1 MGTLG
6 TVLGGLLGSGGM
18 RAAIAAGLGM
28 IFAAT
33 GAAAQEAAAMA
44 SLRLDPLSL
53 GIGALLVL
61 VPAVAILLLLR
72 WRTASLA
79 VEAGRAATLA
89 ERLTESLLAAP
100 DGFYAWLGEREI
112 CSRRLAVLL
121 GLYGGTGSTF
131 MDVLESFAAADAAQL
146 DAAIR
151 RLRED
156 GSGFE
161 MELRIRDGGRRV
173 RASGVRASGPDGT
186 AQADLVWM
194 HDVTEGAALEAELAT
209 RLAGLGAERERI
221 EGLLG
226 VLPIPVWVRDDD
238 LSLLHVNRAYA
249 RAVDVA
255 SPLAAV
261 AGQIELASDASVRE
275 ARALAAR
282 ARAAGEPRSESFHLV
297 LGGERRFTEITE
309 APFETDDGGLL
320 TAGFALD
327 LTRVEDLQAELARHA
342 SAHAQVLEHLATA
355 IAIFSTDTRLTFF
368 NTAFQRLWRLEGEWL
383 EAQPT
388 YGAVLD
394 SLRER
399 RLLPEVADYR
409 AYKEDELKRF
419 ISLIDAAETLLHLP
433 DGRTLRRMIAAH
445 PYGGLIFTYEDV
457 TDTLALERSFNT
469 ALAVQRETL
478 DHLHE
483 GVAVFRADGR
493 LRLYNPAYGRIWNLS
508 AGMLE
513 AEPHLTDLVEAHR
526 PYFEGG
532 PDRASVWPEVRERLL
547 ALFNTRAAQSGRVER
562 FDDSIVDF
570 ASVPLP
576 DGAMLVTWLDVTD
589 SARVERALRERNE
602 ALAAADLLKS
612 EFIAN
617 VSAEVRKPLTTVIGF
632 SEMLAAEYFGK
643 LNKRQHDYAK
653 GITEAGQGL
662 QTLISDI
669 LDLAAIEAGQMTLEL
684 DSLDVHPMLTG
695 VLGLVR
701 ERVREKKVHLGFDC
715 PLDIGWIV
723 ADERRL
729 RQVMFNLLGNALK
742 RTPAGGRVVVRA
754 ERRSG
759 ELALT
764 ISDTGAALSEE
775 QQARLFG
782 GFAHGG
788 RRDALPP
795 GQDGDDAGIGLAL
808 VQRFVDL
815 HGGRV
820 ELASAPGEGTVVTV
834 RLPVGSDAA

>member
-1 MGTLG
+1 
-6 TVLGGLLGSGGM
+6 M
-18 RAAIAAGLGM
+18 RAGIAAGLGVM
-28 IFAAT
+28 TVAGST
-33 GAAAQEAAAMA
+33 AAQEVLPLAAP
-44 SLRLDPLSL
+44 RFDPLSV

-61 VPAVAILLLLR
+61 VPAVAALAVLR
-72 WRTASLA
+72 WRMASLA
-79 VEAGRAATLA
+79 GEAQRSASDA

-121 GLYGGTGSTF
+121 GLFSGTASAF

-146 DAAIR
+146 DDAIR
-151 RLRED
+151 QLRED
-156 GSGFE
+156 GQGFE
-161 MELRIRDGGRRV
+161 LELRIRDGGRRV
-173 RASGVRASGPDGT
+173 RAVGVRAAAADG
-186 AQADLVWM
+186 AALGDLVWM
-194 HDVTEGAALEAELAT
+194 HDVTEGAAFEDELAG
-209 RLAGLGAERERI
+209 RIAGLKGERERLD
-221 EGLLG
+221 GLLG
-226 VLPIPVWVRDDD
+226 VLPVPVWVRDDD
-238 LSLLHVNRAYA
+238 LSLVHVNRAYA

-255 SPLAAV
+255 SPAAAV
-261 AGQIELASDASVRE
+261 AGQIELASDGSVRE

-282 ARAAGEPRSESFHLV
+282 ARAAGESRAESFHLV
-297 LGGERRFTEITE
+297 LGGQRRFTEITE
-309 APFETDDGGLL
+309 APFETGDGDLL

-327 LTRVEDLQAELARHA
+327 LTRIEDLQTELARHA

-368 NTAFQRLWRLEGEWL
+368 NTAFTRLWRLEADWL
-383 EAQPT
+383 AAQPT

-483 GVAVFRADGR
+483 GVAVFRGDGR
-493 LRLYNPAYGRIWNLS
+493 LRLYNPAFARIWSLPES
-508 AGMLE
+508 LLA
-513 AEPHLTDLVEAHR
+513 AEPHLSELIEAHR

-532 PDRASVWPEVRERLL
+532 PERASVWPEVREKLL
-547 ALFNTRAAQSGRVER
+547 ALFNTHAPMEGRLER

-576 DGAMLVTWLDVTD
+576 DGALLLTWLDVTD

-632 SEMLAAEYFGK
+632 SEMLEAEYFGK
-643 LNKRQHDYAK
+643 LNKRQHEYAR

-662 QTLISDI
+662 QALISDI

-684 DSLDVHPMLTG
+684 DTVDIHPMLSG

-701 ERVREKKVHLGFDC
+701 ERVREKKLLLDFDC
-715 PLDIGWIV
+715 PLEIGWIV

-729 RQVMFNLLGNALK
+729 RQVLFNLVGNALK
-742 RTPAGGRVVVRA
+742 RAPAGGRVAVRA
-754 ERRSG
+754 ERRSA
-759 ELALT
+759 ELAFT
-764 ISDTGAALSEE
+764 ISDSGLGLSDD
-775 QQARLFG
+775 QKARLFG

-788 RRDALPP
+788 NREVVPV
-795 GQDGDDAGIGLAL
+795 GQADDDAGIGLAL

-820 ELASAPGEGTVVTV
+820 ELASAAGEGTVVTV
-834 RLPVGSDAA
+834 RLPVGVGAA

>member
-1 MGTLG
+1 
-6 TVLGGLLGSGGM
+6 M
-18 RAAIAAGLGM
+18 RAGVAAGLSM
-28 IFAAT
+28 MAA
-33 GAAAQEAAAMA
+33 AVPAFAQEALPEVAT
-44 SLRLDPLSL
+44 RFDPLSV
-53 GIGALLVL
+53 GVGALLVL
-61 VPAVAILLLLR
+61 VPAVAALAVLR
-72 WRTASLA
+72 WRMAALA
-79 VEAGRAATLA
+79 ADATRCSA
-89 ERLTESLLAAP
+89 ESERLQESLLAAP
-100 DGFYAWLGEREI
+100 DGFYAWMGEREV

-121 GLYGGTGSTF
+121 GLYGGTASAF
-131 MDVLESFAAADAAQL
+131 MEVLESFAAADAAQL
-146 DAAIR
+146 DVAAR
-151 RLRED
+151 RLREE
-156 GSGFE
+156 GQGFE
-161 MELRIRDGGRRV
+161 LELRIRDGGRRV
-173 RASGVRASGPDGT
+173 RAVGVHACAADG
-186 AQADLVWM
+186 AALADLVWM
-194 HDVTEGAALEAELAT
+194 HDVTEGAAFEDELAG
-209 RLAGLGAERERI
+209 RIAGLASERERLD
-221 EGLLG
+221 GLLG
-226 VLPIPVWVRDDD
+226 VLPVPVWVRDDD
-238 LSLLHVNRAYA
+238 LSLVHVNRAYA

-255 SPLAAV
+255 SPQAAV
-261 AGQIELASDASVRE
+261 AGQIELASDSSVRE

-282 ARAAGEPRSESFHLV
+282 ARAAGEPRAESFHLV
-297 LGGERRFTEITE
+297 LGGQRRFTEITE
-309 APFETDDGGLL
+309 APFETNDGGLL

-327 LTRVEDLQAELARHA
+327 LTRVEELQTELARHA
-342 SAHAQVLEHLATA
+342 NAHAEVLEHLATA

-368 NTAFQRLWRLEGEWL
+368 NTAFTRLWRLEADWL
-383 EAQPT
+383 AAQPT

-483 GVAVFRADGR
+483 GVAVFRGDGR
-493 LRLYNPAYGRIWNLS
+493 LRLYNPAFVRIWNLPES
-508 AGMLE
+508 MLA
-513 AEPHLTDLVEAHR
+513 AEPHLSELVEAHR
-526 PYFEGG
+526 PYFDGG
-532 PDRASVWPEVRERLL
+532 PERASVWPEIRERLL
-547 ALFNTRAAQSGRVER
+547 ALFNTRAPMDGRLER
-562 FDDSIVDF
+562 FDDTIVDF

-576 DGAMLVTWLDVTD
+576 DGALLLTWLDVTD

-643 LNKRQHDYAK
+643 LNKRQHEYAR

-662 QTLISDI
+662 QVLISDI

-684 DSLDVHPMLTG
+684 DTVDIHPMLSG

-701 ERVREKKVHLGFDC
+701 ERVREKKLQLEFDC
-715 PLDIGWIV
+715 PLEIGWIV

-729 RQVMFNLLGNALK
+729 RQVLFNLVGNALK
-742 RTPAGGRVVVRA
+742 RTPAGGKVAVRA
-754 ERRSG
+754 ERRPT
-759 ELALT
+759 EIAFT
-764 ISDTGAALSEE
+764 ISDTGLGLSDA
-775 QQARLFG
+775 QKARLFG
-782 GFAHGG
+782 GFAQGSP
-788 RRDALPP
+788 RDVVPV
-795 GQDGDDAGIGLAL
+795 GQTDDDAGIGLAL

-834 RLPVGSDAA
+834 RLPVGAGGA

>member
-1 MGTLG
+1 MR
-6 TVLGGLLGSGGM
+6 GG
-18 RAAIAAGLGM
+18 IAAGLAL
-28 IFAAT
+28 ILTAT
-33 GAAAQEAAAMA
+33 GAAAQEAAGLA
-44 SLRLDPLSL
+44 SVRFDPLSV
-53 GIGALLVL
+53 GVGALLVL
-61 VPAVAILLLLR
+61 VPAITLLLLLR
-72 WRTASLA
+72 WRTVSLA
-79 VEAGRAATLA
+79 ADATRAVALS
-89 ERLTESLLAAP
+89 ERLSESLLAAP

-121 GLYGGTGSTF
+121 GLFRGTESSF
-131 MDVLESFAAADAAQL
+131 MDVLEAFAAADAAQL
-146 DAAIR
+146 DGAAR
-151 RLRED
+151 RLRDE
-156 GSGFE
+156 GAAFE
-161 MELRIRDGGRRV
+161 LELRIRDGGRRV
-173 RASGVRASGPDGT
+173 RALGIRAAGPDGN

-209 RLAGLGAERERI
+209 QLADLADERERI
-221 EGLLG
+221 DGLLG
-226 VLPIPVWVRDDD
+226 ALPIPVWVRDDD

-255 SPLAAV
+255 SPQAAV
-261 AGQIELASDASVRE
+261 AGQIELAADASVRE

-282 ARAAGEPRSESFHLV
+282 ARAAGEPRAETFHLV

-309 APFETDDGGLL
+309 APFETRDGGLL
-320 TAGFALD
+320 TAGFAMD
-327 LTRVEDLQAELARHA
+327 LTRIEDLQAELARHA

-368 NTAFQRLWRLEGEWL
+368 NTAFQKLWRLEGDWL
-383 EAQPT
+383 AAQPT

-483 GVAVFRADGR
+483 GVAVFRGDGR
-493 LRLYNPAYGRIWNLS
+493 LRLFNPAYGRIWNLPP
-508 AGMLE
+508 GMLE

-532 PDRASVWPEVRERLL
+532 PERASVWPEVRERLL
-547 ALFNTRAAQSGRVER
+547 ALFNSRAPQSGRVER

-662 QTLISDI
+662 QALISDI

-684 DSLDVHPMLTG
+684 DTVDIHPMLTG

-701 ERVREKKVHLGFDC
+701 ERVREKKVHLDFDC

-742 RTPAGGRVVVRA
+742 RTPAGGRVVMRA
-754 ERRSG
+754 ERRPE

-764 ISDTGAALSEE
+764 LSDTGPALSDE
-775 QQARLFG
+775 QKARLFG
-782 GFAHGG
+782 GFAHEG
-788 RRDALPP
+788 RREALPA
-795 GQDGDDAGIGLAL
+795 GQSDDDAGIGLAL

-820 ELASAPGEGTVVTV
+820 ELASSPGAGTVVTV
-834 RLPVGSDAA
+834 RLPVGAGAA

>member
-1 MGTLG
+1 
-6 TVLGGLLGSGGM
+6 M
-18 RAAIAAGLGM
+18 RAAFAAGLALM
-28 IFAAT
+28 LAAG
-33 GAAAQEAAAMA
+33 GAAAEEAPALA
-44 SLRLDPLSL
+44 SLRFDPLSL

-61 VPAVAILLLLR
+61 VPALAVLALLR
-72 WRTASLA
+72 WRMVSLA
-79 VEAGRAATLA
+79 ADAGRAVILA
-89 ERLTESLLAAP
+89 DRLTESLLAAP

-121 GLYGGTGSTF
+121 GLFGGTESAF

-146 DAAIR
+146 DSAAR
-151 RLRED
+151 RLREE
-156 GSGFE
+156 GQGFE
-161 MELRIRDGGRRV
+161 LELRLRDGGRRV
-173 RASGVRASGPDGT
+173 RAVGVRACGPEG
-186 AQADLVWM
+186 AALADLVWM
-194 HDVTEGAALEAELAT
+194 HDVTEGAAFEAELAS
-209 RLAGLGAERERI
+209 RLAGLVVERERI

-226 VLPIPVWVRDDD
+226 VLPIPAWVRDDD

-261 AGQIELASDASVRE
+261 AGQIELASDGSVRE

-297 LGGERRFTEITE
+297 LGGQRRFTEITE
-309 APFETDDGGLL
+309 APFEAEDGGLL
-320 TAGFALD
+320 TAGYALD
-327 LTRVEDLQAELARHA
+327 LTRVEELQQELARHA

-368 NTAFQRLWRLEGEWL
+368 NTAFTRLWRLEAEWL
-383 EAQPT
+383 AAQPT

-483 GVAVFRADGR
+483 GVAVFKGDGR
-493 LRLYNPAYGRIWNLS
+493 LRLFNPAYARIWNLAPS
-508 AGMLE
+508 MLE
-513 AEPHLTDLVEAHR
+513 SEPHLNELVEAHR

-532 PDRASVWPEVRERLL
+532 AERASVWPEMRERLM
-547 ALFNTRAAQSGRVER
+547 ALFNTRAPQSGRVER
-562 FDDSIVDF
+562 LDDSIVDF

-576 DGAMLVTWLDVTD
+576 DGAMLLTWLDVTD

-643 LNKRQHDYAK
+643 LNKRQHEYAR

-662 QTLISDI
+662 QALISDI
-669 LDLAAIEAGQMTLEL
+669 LDLAAIEAGQMALEL
-684 DSLDVHPMLTG
+684 DTVDVHPMLSG

-701 ERVREKKVHLGFDC
+701 ERVREKKVTLDFDC

-729 RQVMFNLLGNALK
+729 RQVLFNLLGNALK
-742 RTPAGGRVVVRA
+742 RTPSGGKVSVRA
-754 ERRSG
+754 ERRPS

-764 ISDTGAALSEE
+764 ISDTGTGLSDE
-775 QQARLFG
+775 QRERLFG
-782 GFAHGG
+782 GFATGG
-788 RRDALPP
+788 RREALPA
-795 GQDGDDAGIGLAL
+795 GRADDDSGIGLAL

-834 RLPVGSDAA
+834 RLPVGSGAT

>member
-1 MGTLG
+1 MRLG
-6 TVLGGLLGSGGM
+6 
-18 RAAIAAGLGM
+18 IAAGLVMLSG
-28 IFAAT
+28 AAT
-33 GAAAQEAAAMA
+33 AAAEEGVAA
-44 SLRLDPLSL
+44 LPRLHALIPFEPFSAAV
-53 GIGALLVL
+53 GALAVL
-61 VPAVAILLLLR
+61 VPAVLLLFLLSR
-72 WRTASLA
+72 RSASLGD
-79 VEAGRAATLA
+79 EATRAAA
-89 ERLTESLLAAP
+89 WSERLGESLLAAP
-100 DGFYAWLGEREI
+100 DGFYAWMGEREV

-121 GLYGGTGSTF
+121 GLFGGTDSTF

-146 DAAIR
+146 DAAVR
-151 RLRED
+151 RLREE
-156 GSGFE
+156 GEGFE
-161 MELRIRDGGRRV
+161 LDLRLRDGGRRV
-173 RASGVRASGPDGT
+173 RAVGVRAASANGT
-186 AQADLVWM
+186 PMADLVWM
-194 HDVTEGAALEAELAT
+194 RDVSEGAALEAELAA
-209 RLAGLGAERERI
+209 RLSNLAEERERI
-221 EGLLG
+221 DGLLAA
-226 VLPIPVWVRDDD
+226 LPIPAWVRDDD

-255 SPLAAV
+255 SPQAAV
-261 AGQIELASDASVRE
+261 AGQIELAADASVRE

-297 LGGERRFTEITE
+297 LAGQRRFTEITE
-309 APFETDDGGLL
+309 APFAAADGELL
-320 TAGFALD
+320 TAGFAMD
-327 LTRVEDLQAELARHA
+327 LTRVEELQDELARHA
-342 SAHAQVLEHLATA
+342 GAHAQVLEHLATA

-368 NTAFQRLWRLEGEWL
+368 NTAFTRLWRLERDWL
-383 EAQPT
+383 TAQPT

-419 ISLIDAAETLLHLP
+419 ISLIDAAESLLHLP

-445 PYGGLIFTYEDV
+445 PHGGLIFTYEDV

-493 LRLYNPAYGRIWNLS
+493 LRLFNPAYARIWNLPP
-508 AGMLE
+508 ALLE
-513 AEPHLTDLVEAHR
+513 AEPHLGELVEAHR

-532 PDRASVWPEVRERLL
+532 AERASVWPQVRERLL
-547 ALFNTRAAQSGRVER
+547 ALFNTRAAQSGRLER
-562 FDDSIVDF
+562 FDDSIIDF

-643 LNKRQHDYAK
+643 LNKRQHDYVK
-653 GITEAGQGL
+653 GIGEAGHGL
-662 QTLISDI
+662 QSMISDI

-684 DSLDVHPMLTG
+684 DTVDVHPMLSG

-701 ERVREKKVHLGFDC
+701 ERVREKKLHLNFDC
-715 PLDIGWIV
+715 PLEIGWIV

-742 RTPAGGRVVVRA
+742 RTPSGGRVTVRA
-754 ERRSG
+754 ERRTG
-759 ELALT
+759 EMVFTVGDGGEPLSPERQAGLF
-764 ISDTGAALSEE
+764 AAFT
-775 QQARLFG
+775 Q
-782 GFAHGG
+782 GG
-788 RRDALPP
+788 RREVLPA
-795 GQDGDDAGIGLAL
+795 GHTDDEAGVGMAL

-820 ELASAPGEGTVVTV
+820 ELASTPQEGTVVTV
-834 RLPVGSDAA
+834 RLPVGAGAA

>member
-1 MGTLG
+1 
-6 TVLGGLLGSGGM
+6 M
-18 RAAIAAGLGM
+18 RAGIAAGLALVVV
-28 IFAAT
+28 AAAE
-33 GAAAQEAAAMA
+33 AAAQEVHGLAA
-44 SLRLDPLSL
+44 LRLDPLSL
-53 GIGALLVL
+53 GGGALAVL
-61 VPAVAILLLLR
+61 VPAVAILVLLR
-72 WRTASLA
+72 WRMAQVAAEAARASA
-79 VEAGRAATLA
+79 LA
-89 ERLTESLLAAP
+89 ERLNECLLAAP
-100 DGFYAWLGEREI
+100 DGFYAWLGERET

-121 GLYGGTGSTF
+121 GLFGGTDSSF
-131 MDVLESFAAADAAQL
+131 MDVLESFAAADAALL
-146 DAAIR
+146 DGAVR
-151 RLRED
+151 HLREE
-156 GSGFE
+156 GQGFE
-161 MELRIRDGGRRV
+161 LELRLRDGGRRV
-173 RASGVRASGPDGT
+173 RAVGVRAASPDG
-186 AQADLVWM
+186 APLADLVWM
-194 HDVTEGAALEAELAT
+194 HDVTEGAAFEAELAS
-209 RLAGLGAERERI
+209 RLAGLGVERERV

-226 VLPIPVWVRDDD
+226 TLPIPVWVRDDD

-255 SPLAAV
+255 SPQAAV
-261 AGQIELASDASVRE
+261 AGQIELASEGSVRE

-297 LGGERRFTEITE
+297 LGGQRRFTEITE
-309 APFETDDGGLL
+309 APFATADGGLL
-320 TAGFALD
+320 TAGFAMD
-327 LTRVEDLQAELARHA
+327 LTRVEELQQELARHA

-368 NTAFQRLWRLEGEWL
+368 NTAFTRLWRLEAEWL
-383 EAQPT
+383 AAQPT

-409 AYKEDELKRF
+409 AYKEEELKRF

-433 DGRTLRRMIAAH
+433 DGRTLRRMINAH

-483 GVAVFRADGR
+483 GVAVFRGDGR
-493 LRLYNPAYGRIWNLS
+493 LRLFNPAYGRIWNLS
-508 AGMLE
+508 PAMLE
-513 AEPHLTDLVEAHR
+513 AEPHVAELVEAHR

-532 PDRASVWPEVRERLL
+532 AERASAWPEVRERLL
-547 ALFNTRAAQSGRVER
+547 ALFNTRAPQSGRVER
-562 FDDSIVDF
+562 LDDSIVDF

-643 LNKRQHDYAK
+643 LNKRQHEYAR

-662 QTLISDI
+662 QALISDI

-684 DSLDVHPMLTG
+684 DTVDVHPMLSA

-701 ERVREKKVHLGFDC
+701 ERVREKKLQLEFDC
-715 PLDIGWIV
+715 PLDVGWIV
-723 ADERRL
+723 GDERRL
-729 RQVMFNLLGNALK
+729 RQVLFNLLGNALK
-742 RTPAGGRVVVRA
+742 RTPPGGKVSVRA
-754 ERRSG
+754 ERRPT

-764 ISDTGAALSEE
+764 ISDGGAALSDE

-788 RRDALPP
+788 RRDVLPA
-795 GQDGDDAGIGLAL
+795 GQADGDSGVGLAL

-820 ELASAPGEGTVVTV
+820 ELASTPGEGTVVTV
-834 RLPVGSDAA
+834 RLPVGAAAA

>member
-1 MGTLG
+1 MYAG
-6 TVLGGLLGSGGM
+6 
-18 RAAIAAGLGM
+18 IAAGLALM
-28 IFAAT
+28 FAA
-33 GAAAQEAAAMA
+33 GSAAAEEAAALA
-44 SLRLDPLSL
+44 PLRFDPLSL

-61 VPAVAILLLLR
+61 VPAVTVLMLLR
-72 WRTASLA
+72 WRMTGLA
-79 VEAGRAATLA
+79 AEALRAGTQA
-89 ERLTESLLAAP
+89 ERLSESLLAAP
-100 DGFYAWLGEREI
+100 DGFYAWLGPEREI

-121 GLYGGTGSTF
+121 GLFGGTQSTF
-131 MDVLESFAAADAAQL
+131 MDVLESFAAADAAHM
-146 DAAIR
+146 DGAAR

-156 GSGFE
+156 GQGFE
-161 MELRIRDGGRRV
+161 LELRLRDGGRRV
-173 RASGVRASGPDGT
+173 RAVGVRASAADGT
-186 AQADLVWM
+186 ALADLIWM
-194 HDVTEGAALEAELAT
+194 HDVTEGAAFEAELAS
-209 RLAGLGAERERI
+209 RLAGLVAERERI
-221 EGLLG
+221 EGLMG

-255 SPLAAV
+255 SPQAAV
-261 AGQIELASDASVRE
+261 AGQIELASDGSVRE

-282 ARAAGEPRSESFHLV
+282 ARAAGEPRAESFHLV
-297 LGGERRFTEITE
+297 LGGQRRFTEISE
-309 APFETDDGGLL
+309 APFETVNGGLL
-320 TAGFALD
+320 TAGYALD
-327 LTRVEDLQAELARHA
+327 LTRVEELQQELARHA

-368 NTAFQRLWRLEGEWL
+368 NTAFTRLWRLEADWL
-383 EAQPT
+383 GAQPT

-483 GVAVFRADGR
+483 GVAVFRGDGR
-493 LRLYNPAYGRIWNLS
+493 LRLYNPAYARIWNLPS
-508 AGMLE
+508 TMLE
-513 AEPHLTDLVEAHR
+513 AEPHLSELIEAHR

-532 PDRASVWPEVRERLL
+532 SERTSVWPEVRERLT
-547 ALFNTRAAQSGRVER
+547 ALFNTRAPQSGRVER
-562 FDDSIVDF
+562 LDDSIVDF

-576 DGAMLVTWLDVTD
+576 DGAMLLTWLDVTD

-612 EFIAN
+612 EFIAD

-643 LNKRQHDYAK
+643 LNKRQHEYTR

-662 QTLISDI
+662 QALISDI

-684 DSLDVHPMLTG
+684 DTVDIHPMLSG

-701 ERVREKKVHLGFDC
+701 ERVREKKLHLDFEC

-729 RQVMFNLLGNALK
+729 KQVVFNLLGNALK
-742 RTPAGGRVVVRA
+742 RTPAGGKVTVRA
-754 ERRSG
+754 ERRPS

-764 ISDTGAALSEE
+764 ISDGGAGLSDE
-775 QQARLFG
+775 QRDRLFG
-782 GFAHGG
+782 GFALGG
-788 RRDALPP
+788 RREVLPA
-795 GQDGDDAGIGLAL
+795 GQADDDSGIGLAL

-834 RLPVGSDAA
+834 RLPVGAGAA